1 MPDVKIILTKTED
14 INPLTINITRKTM
27 MIRWSFILWKSL
39 LWKIS
44 LRGIWLLR
52 RVGFK
57 ESEAL
62 LLFVILKFKFPRK
75 CTNRSDMI
83 PKRSH
88 PLTNSHNGGRRF
100 CNTSSNL
107 ENQYVGDSFV
117 AGFPIYVFLS
127 VWMHIF
133 SIFALQIICITC
145 GKHSLLP
152 FPWDNVEYLANKRR
166 ALTHSKPNA
175 GCPNIEDRFTGLLPK
190 IFYFAPK
197 HSSWCETLV
206 ACQNCPKRVSTI
218 WMSEWHCLFLI
229 CLPDL
234 QYGC

>member
-1 MPDVKIILTKTED
+1 MESGYWGGWDLKNLRLFYSLWYWNSSFQENVQIVLIWFQKEAIL
-14 INPLTINITRKTM
+14 
-27 MIRWSFILWKSL
+27 
-39 LWKIS
+39 
-44 LRGIWLLR
+44 
-52 RVGFK
+52 
-57 ESEAL
+57 
-62 LLFVILKFKFPRK
+62 
-75 CTNRSDMI
+75 
-83 PKRSH
+83 
-88 PLTNSHNGGRRF
+88 SHNGGRRF

-229 CLPDL
+229 SLPDV

>member
-1 MPDVKIILTKTED
+1 M
-14 INPLTINITRKTM
+14 
-27 MIRWSFILWKSL
+27 

-83 PKRSH
+83 PKRRH
-88 PLTNSHNGGRRF
+88 PLLHTNSHNVGRRS
-100 CNTSSNL
+100 CNTLSNF
-107 ENQYVGDSFV
+107 EYHYFGDGSV
-117 AGFPIYVFLS
+117 KGFPIYDFLS
-127 VWMHIF
+127 VRMHIF
-133 SIFALQIICITC
+133 SIFAFQIICITS

-152 FPWDNVEYLANKRR
+152 FPWDNVEYLANRRR
-166 ALTHSKPNA
+166 ALTHSKPNV
-175 GCPNIEDRFTGLLPK
+175 GCPNIEDRFTGLVPQ

-197 HSSWCETLV
+197 HSFWC
-206 ACQNCPKRVSTI
+206 
-218 WMSEWHCLFLI
+218 
-229 CLPDL
+229 
-234 QYGC
+234 

>member
-1 MPDVKIILTKTED
+1 MESGYWGGWDLKNLRLFYSLWYWNSSFQENVQIVLIWFQKEAIL
-14 INPLTINITRKTM
+14 
-27 MIRWSFILWKSL
+27 
-39 LWKIS
+39 
-44 LRGIWLLR
+44 
-52 RVGFK
+52 
-57 ESEAL
+57 
-62 LLFVILKFKFPRK
+62 
-75 CTNRSDMI
+75 
-83 PKRSH
+83 
-88 PLTNSHNGGRRF
+88 SHNGGRRF

-175 GCPNIEDRFTGLLPK
+175 GCPNIEDRFTGLVPQ

-234 QYGC
+234 KHGC